1 VYALLTHPPYPSE
14 INPDAHVYF
23 PWVVFW
29 GTLTSDT
36 QSPLESVWKP
46 EAHGGGSTLQAE
58 ARAPALT
65 SVSAGEE
72 EVSLIAKL
80 FFNYSLI

>member
-1 VYALLTHPPYPSE
+1 MYALLTQPPYPSE

-23 PWVVFW
+23 PCVVIW

-46 EAHGGGSTLQAE
+46 EAHGGGSTVHAE
-58 ARAPALT
+58 AEAPALT
-65 SVSAGEE
+65 LVAAGVE
-72 EVSLIAKL
+72 EVSLIATL